1 MNLKFSRKQYLLF
14 LIFFCLAI
22 SIFGISGRL
31 ISKHGKGKQF
41 QTEIAQSP
49 ANLLIPMPKECHF
62 NNERL
67 NITTDFSISVI
78 GNPGSRIYGAAT
90 RMLKRLKG
98 RTGLFIK
105 QYEVS
110 AIKTDSSVLKKVN
123 ETAES
128 MTSINPNVSFVIEVE
143 EPGVNR
149 LKEDESYTLT
159 ITSSRIL
166 LKAKKD
172 LGALHGLE
180 TLLQLLQS
188 DSNGYYFQS
197 CVINDA
203 PRFMWRGLLIDVARH
218 FIPVDV
224 IKHNIDGMAAVKMN
238 VLHIHLSDDQGF
250 RIECKSFP
258 KLHQLGNDGQY
269 FTQAQIKDIIAYA
282 DDRGIRVVPE
292 FDIPGHTSSWFVGYP
307 ELASGD
313 GPYSIIHGY
322 GIFIPTMNPIKEST
336 YGFLDTFFKEM
347 TALFPDDYMHIGGD
361 ENNGMEWDANSAIKD
376 YKKAHNLPDNNALQ
390 AYFNTRVLAILTKYG
405 KKMIGWDEIKHPNL
419 PKDIVIQSWRG
430 KQGLIDAAK
439 SGFQAILSNGYYIDL
454 VQSAEFHYKND
465 PLPSS
470 ISLTAEQ
477 QKLILGGEATMWNEM
492 ATWETVDSRIWPRT
506 AAIAERLWSQASVAD
521 VSLMYQKLD
530 RISIQLEEL
539 GLTHEKNYEMILR
552 RLAGSYDIDALKT
565 LVDVLEPIKFYH
577 RVSSKEVIYTTDSPY
592 TRVVDAARPDARIAR
607 NFNVLVDDFIAN
619 QKDKTKAGEIKHYL
633 TLWVNNQAALAK
645 IINNTPALKEIDSL
659 SINLATLSKIGEEAM
674 NFIENDKV
682 AQKTWYDNSIHKIKV
697 AEKPK
702 AQTEIA
708 IVKGIRKLVDNVKH

>member
-1 MNLKFSRKQYLLF
+1 MNLKFSRKQYLLL

-22 SIFGISGRL
+22 SIFGINGRL
-31 ISKHGKGKQF
+31 ISRHIFAGKGKQL
-41 QTEIAQSP
+41 QAEIAQSL

-62 NNERL
+62 NNDRL
-67 NITTDFSISVI
+67 NITPDFSISVI
-78 GNPGSRIYGAAT
+78 GNPGSRIYVAAT

-110 AIKTDSSVLKKVN
+110 AGKTDSSVLKKVK
-123 ETAES
+123 EAAEPI
-128 MTSINPNVSFVIEVE
+128 TSINQNVSFVIEVE

-172 LGALHGLE
+172 IGALHGLE

-197 CVINDA
+197 CIINDA

-218 FIPVDV
+218 FMPVDV
-224 IKHNIDGMAAVKMN
+224 IKHNIDGMASVKMN
-238 VLHIHLSDDQGF
+238 VLHLHLTDDQGF

-322 GIFIPTMNPIKEST
+322 GIFMPTMNPIKEST

-454 VQSAEFHYKND
+454 VQPAEFHYKND

-470 ISLTAEQ
+470 IALTAEQ
-477 QKLILGGEATMWNEM
+477 QKLILGGEATMWNELT
-492 ATWETVDSRIWPRT
+492 TWETVDSRIWPRT
-506 AAIAERLWSQASVAD
+506 DRKSV
-521 VSLMYQKLD
+521 V
-530 RISIQLEEL
+530 
-539 GLTHEKNYEMILR
+539 
-552 RLAGSYDIDALKT
+552 
-565 LVDVLEPIKFYH
+565 
-577 RVSSKEVIYTTDSPY
+577 
-592 TRVVDAARPDARIAR
+592 
-607 NFNVLVDDFIAN
+607 
-619 QKDKTKAGEIKHYL
+619 
-633 TLWVNNQAALAK
+633 
-645 IINNTPALKEIDSL
+645 
-659 SINLATLSKIGEEAM
+659 
-674 NFIENDKV
+674 
-682 AQKTWYDNSIHKIKV
+682 
-697 AEKPK
+697 
-702 AQTEIA
+702 
-708 IVKGIRKLVDNVKH
+708 